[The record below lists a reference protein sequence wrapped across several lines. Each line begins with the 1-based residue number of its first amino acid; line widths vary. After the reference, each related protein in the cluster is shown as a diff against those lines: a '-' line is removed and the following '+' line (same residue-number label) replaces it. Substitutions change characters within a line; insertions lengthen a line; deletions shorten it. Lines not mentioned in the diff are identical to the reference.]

1 MESIDFFDFQIHLY
15 GVFYFVSFV
24 IGYLFFY
31 WIGKKGFF
39 KKDKKFQ
46 RFLEKGLDDLA
57 LASILGVLVGGR
69 LGYVLFYDLGYFME
83 NPLHIFFLWQG
94 GMAFVGGVIGVIL
107 GFFYIKRKYSLNF
120 SHLLLLGDLVLII
133 GTLGIF
139 LGRIGNFLNQE
150 LYGKPV
156 KDLPFVLNI
165 NLLENVGLYYTYDR
179 VDDKI
184 RVNTNIIEAILE
196 GLVLFIAFLII
207 FFKKYVKN
215 NFKPGFIVALFLIF
229 YSIFRFFAE
238 FLRDESMVD
247 YVWIFTSSQWFMF
260 LFFFSGLWIWIYLL
274 KDLKK

>member
-15 GVFYFVSFV
+15 WVFYFVSFV

-31 WIGKKGFF
+31 WIGKKWFF

-46 RFLEKGLDDLA
+46 RFLEKWLDDLA
-57 LASILGVLVGGR
+57 LASILWVLVWGR
-69 LGYVLFYDLGYFME
+69 LWYVLFYDLWYFME
-83 NPLHIFFLWQG
+83 NPLHIFFLWQW
-94 GMAFVGGVIGVIL
+94 GMAFVWGVIWVIL
-107 GFFYIKRKYSLNF
+107 WFFYIKRKYSLNF
-120 SHLLLLGDLVLII
+120 SHLLLLWDLVLII
-133 GTLGIF
+133 WTLWIF
-139 LGRIGNFLNQE
+139 LWRIWNFLNQE
-150 LYGKPV
+150 LYWKPV

-165 NLLENVGLYYTYDR
+165 NLLENVWLYYTYDR

-215 NFKPGFIVALFLIF
+215 NFKPWFIVALFLIF

-260 LFFFSGLWIWIYLL
+260 LFFFSWLWIWIYLL